1 MSEEPEKVNPNWDSI
16 NELYDKIDED
26 IVEISQKNKMN
37 FIEISM
43 ALQMV
48 NKKVEY
54 EQFEAM
60 FEFNVEGL
68 VEKEKDGPDGM
79 YKWNA

>member
-1 MSEEPEKVNPNWDSI
+1 MAEEPEKVNPNWDSI

-54 EQFEAM
+54 EQFKAM

-79 YKWNA
+79 YK

>member
-1 MSEEPEKVNPNWDSI
+1 MAEEPEKVNPNWDSI

-79 YKWNA
+79 YK

>member
-1 MSEEPEKVNPNWDSI
+1 MSEEPERTNPNWDSI

-54 EQFEAM
+54 EQFKAM

-79 YKWNA
+79 YK